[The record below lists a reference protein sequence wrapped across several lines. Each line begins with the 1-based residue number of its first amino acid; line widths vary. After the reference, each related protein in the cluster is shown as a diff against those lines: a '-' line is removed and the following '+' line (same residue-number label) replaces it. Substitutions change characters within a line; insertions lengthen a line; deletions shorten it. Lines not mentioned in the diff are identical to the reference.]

1 MKIKAKYRDVYHNHH
16 YRAFQDEQGSIDYYE
31 RSADCWL
38 IGVTINQ
45 NLCKPELAIIALG
58 DGEIQAV
65 PLSAIRIT
73 DESYFTPSAQERLI
87 AKYAIDD
94 NGYVTGEN
102 ILGKER
108 KAIFKVGDKVK
119 LTDKVKAQN
128 FAWGLPPAEI
138 GTVTNVNE
146 SYVSVEWTAGFC
158 GCYFNSDLVHAGGD
172 NT

>member
-1 MKIKAKYRDVYHNHH
+1 MKIKAKYRDVYNHH
-16 YRAFQDEQGSIDYYE
+16 TFSTFKGEQGSIDCYE
-31 RSADCWL
+31 RSAECWL

-65 PLSAIRIT
+65 PLSAVRVT
-73 DESYFTPSAQERLI
+73 DESYFTAPVEERLI

-119 LTDKVKAQN
+119 LADKAKVEIFPCN
-128 FAWGLPPAEI
+128 LPPVEI

-146 SYVSVEWTAGFC
+146 SYVSVEWTPGFY
-158 GCYFNSDLVHAGGD
+158 GCYSNSDLVHAEGD
-172 NT
+172 NI